1 MFLFSARFWKT
12 IWNLVNPHGDAGE
25 LSADLRSFFAYLK
38 DEFIQSE
45 FTKSLEAEV
54 KQVRENKEWRREYI
68 TWFSEL
74 VESKEEA
81 KEEGMEEGELL
92 HLIKTVYKKMLR
104 KRTALAVF
112 LYILFSEDVP
122 ICQFCLLFI

>member
-38 DEFIQSE
+38 EELIQSE

-54 KQVRENKEWRREYI
+54 KQVRENKEWGREYI

-92 HLIKTVYKKMLR
+92 HLIKTVYKNMLR

-122 ICQFCLLFI
+122 IGQFCLLFI